1 MGFFVISLAR
11 FVFECDFSLMTVVE
25 KCPWNMTG
33 ADFYALSSEA
43 LLNAVK
49 RKIALLQA
57 GKNNGSLPLCLQ
69 PILPTPILQSRRFS
83 QMPKRVAVCFIS
95 VNACCE
101 KFRRLDL

>member
-1 MGFFVISLAR
+1 MKTRKVIIIFVKSIFIKILMLIIMSVKMCFFVISLAR

-57 GKNNGSLPLCLQ
+57 GKNNGLYW
-69 PILPTPILQSRRFS
+69 
-83 QMPKRVAVCFIS
+83 K
-95 VNACCE
+95 
-101 KFRRLDL
+101 